1 MHHYMSMLREHH
13 RMSVRRRSDGMA
25 QIQVLPAQF
34 SLGALRTL
42 RLGVVGIAVLL
53 AALVA
58 TPFYMAL
65 GSRPTGQGRGGTPQL
80 IPPK

>member
-1 MHHYMSMLREHH
+1 MSMPREHH
-13 RMSVRRRSDGMA
+13 RTSARRRRDGMV

-34 SLGALRTL
+34 SLGVMRTL
-42 RLGVVGIAVLL
+42 RLGVVGIALLL

-58 TPFYMAL
+58 TPFFMAL
-65 GSRPTGQGRGGTPQL
+65 GSRPSGQGRGGTPQL